1 MASDGPDPQSLK
13 SWQDAFH
20 YPIPTVRRVEQ
31 ELRRDIASN
40 KEKLRALVG
49 TRYRELIGTAETIVS
64 MNCEMEDVD
73 STLADIGRR
82 CNPRLMEKMY
92 THYNQIKED
101 SHDED
106 AAKRALGGQ
115 LALLHRCTSSIS
127 KLLRRR
133 GSVLLVAKLMVISR
147 LLHKTLSQQAT
158 VPPFV
163 EDLRN
168 QLASLQRSLLRR
180 LGKRLASAK
189 YTADEIIEALAAYC
203 LTTSSSS
210 DDAIRYFH
218 RVRLDGIGSQLELVD
233 PSGENVLSSLR
244 LYVRTL
250 QTSKILLSRRLSDVL
265 SKLKARPLLTD
276 PEVRSLD
283 DLDLGVLGRWVAA
296 DVNNFT
302 PWIKL
307 SELSKSDAE
316 KTIKQWSKPAFDK
329 FLNGCRGTLTN
340 WLDFSKLLSLRKQT
354 LELWLSS
361 RSSTPTHS
369 SLQVLE
375 GIRSVFNDRL
385 RGILSEQAKTLDLF
399 GQGVASA
406 VSNWSDRAHAAS
418 QSLWSEDLISHDY
431 SNGSAAFKQA
441 VTDRLLGRDDDVT
454 AVLVKYQEW
463 LSAIEESRESI
474 DGLRQVRWSDVL
486 DEGEDEDLDIDVSAM
501 LNDDDTRLLREALQ
515 VAIGEAFDTLQ
526 SSLSTTF
533 KTLEKRGQSGEAA
546 FMLKTIRLARRDLPV
561 QFIASDYALSQSI
574 VPDLQRILATDIVSR
589 TGPWKSPATSKSKSG
604 KVPGR
609 TLWEGD
615 PEIPVQPTPSTF
627 KFLRKLVRSMD
638 QYGAGLWDVSTTQT
652 LKSAMIKGL
661 SESVTSS
668 LEKLNAPAEIE
679 GSKKPASHDDEETEP
694 AQNGENGENGD
705 PAKPNSESTKSDD
718 ADDIKDRRIQLYFDT
733 VYLNDAFATRD
744 SERSQLAEV
753 LDTLRSSLDLPEK
766 ATKKLDNAAHE
777 YWKRTQLLFGLLTVG
792 PEH

>member
-1 MASDGPDPQSLK
+1 M
-13 SWQDAFH
+13 
-20 YPIPTVRRVEQ
+20 
-31 ELRRDIASN
+31 
-40 KEKLRALVG
+40 
-49 TRYRELIGTAETIVS
+49 
-64 MNCEMEDVD
+64 
-73 STLADIGRR
+73 
-82 CNPRLMEKMY
+82 
-92 THYNQIKED
+92 
-101 SHDED
+101 
-106 AAKRALGGQ
+106 
-115 LALLHRCTSSIS
+115 LHRCASSIS

-147 LLHKTLSQQAT
+147 LLHKTLSQQTT

-168 QLASLQRSLLRR
+168 QLASLRRSLLRR
-180 LGKRLASAK
+180 LEKRLASAK
-189 YTADEIIEALAAYC
+189 YAADEIIEALAAYC

-218 RVRLDGIGSQLELVD
+218 QVRLDGIGGQLELVD
-233 PSGENVLSSLR
+233 PSGENVLNSLR

-276 PEVRSLD
+276 PEIRSLD

-316 KTIKQWSKPAFDK
+316 KTIKQWSKPAFDR
-329 FLNGCRGTLTN
+329 FLDGCRGTLTN

-385 RGILSEQAKTLDLF
+385 RGILSEQAKTLDVF
-399 GQGVASA
+399 GQGVASG
-406 VSNWSDRAHAAS
+406 VSHWGDRAHTAS
-418 QSLWSEDLISHDY
+418 QSLWAEDLISLDY

-441 VTDRLLGRDDDVT
+441 VTDRLLGRDDDVS
-454 AVLVKYQEW
+454 AVHEKYHGW
-463 LSAIEESRESI
+463 LSVIEESRESI
-474 DGLRQVRWSDVL
+474 DGLRQIRWADVL
-486 DEGEDEDLDIDVSAM
+486 DEGEDEDLDIDVPAM
-501 LNDDDTRLLREALQ
+501 LNDDDPRLLREALQ
-515 VAIGEAFDTLQ
+515 AAIEQAFETLQ
-526 SSLSTTF
+526 NSLSTTF
-533 KTLEKRGQSGEAA
+533 DTLKKPGQSGEAA

-561 QFIASDYALSQSI
+561 QFISSDYALSQSI
-574 VPDLQRILATDIVSR
+574 VPELQKVLATDIVAR

-615 PEIPVQPTPSTF
+615 PEIPVQSTPSTF
-627 KFLRKLVRSMD
+627 KYLRRLVRSMD
-638 QYGAGLWDVSTTQT
+638 QYGAGLWDASTTKT
-652 LKSAMIKGL
+652 LKSAMLDEISKAIK
-661 SESVTSS
+661 SS
-668 LEKLNAPAEIE
+668 LENLNSPVDHED
-679 GSKKPASHDDEETEP
+679 SKKSASQDDEETGS
-694 AQNGENGENGD
+694 ARNGEDSD
-705 PAKPNSESTKSDD
+705 PAKPETESIESDSA
-718 ADDIKDRRIQLYFDT
+718 ADVKDRKIQLYFDS
-733 VYLNDAFATRD
+733 VYLNDAFAVQH
-744 SERSQLAEV
+744 SERSQLTEV
-753 LDTLRSSLDLPEK
+753 LGTLRSSLDLPAK
-766 ATKKLDNAAHE
+766 ATKNLENAARE
-777 YWKRTQLLFGLLTVG
+777 YWKRTQLLFGLLTMG
-792 PEH
+792 SEL

>member
-1 MASDGPDPQSLK
+1 M
-13 SWQDAFH
+13 
-20 YPIPTVRRVEQ
+20 
-31 ELRRDIASN
+31 
-40 KEKLRALVG
+40 
-49 TRYRELIGTAETIVS
+49 
-64 MNCEMEDVD
+64 
-73 STLADIGRR
+73 
-82 CNPRLMEKMY
+82 
-92 THYNQIKED
+92 
-101 SHDED
+101 
-106 AAKRALGGQ
+106 
-115 LALLHRCTSSIS
+115 LHRCASSIS

-147 LLHKTLSQQAT
+147 LLHKTLSQQTT

-168 QLASLQRSLLRR
+168 QLASLRRSLLRR
-180 LGKRLASAK
+180 LEKRLASAK
-189 YTADEIIEALAAYC
+189 YAADEIIEALAAYC

-218 RVRLDGIGSQLELVD
+218 QVRLDGIGGQLELVD
-233 PSGENVLSSLR
+233 PSGENVLNSLR

-276 PEVRSLD
+276 PEIRSLD

-316 KTIKQWSKPAFDK
+316 KTIKQWSKPAFDR
-329 FLNGCRGTLTN
+329 FLDGCRGTLTN

-385 RGILSEQAKTLDLF
+385 KGILSEQAKTLDVF
-399 GQGVASA
+399 GQGVASG
-406 VSNWSDRAHAAS
+406 VSHWGDRAHTAS
-418 QSLWSEDLISHDY
+418 QSLWAEDLISLDY

-441 VTDRLLGRDDDVT
+441 VTHRLLGRDDDVS
-454 AVLVKYQEW
+454 AVLEKYHGW
-463 LSAIEESRESI
+463 LSVIEESRESI
-474 DGLRQVRWSDVL
+474 DGLRQIRWADVL
-486 DEGEDEDLDIDVSAM
+486 DEGEDEDLDIDVPAM
-501 LNDDDTRLLREALQ
+501 LNDDDPRLLREALQ
-515 VAIGEAFDTLQ
+515 AAIEQAFETLQ
-526 SSLSTTF
+526 NSLSTTF
-533 KTLEKRGQSGEAA
+533 DTLEKPGQSGEAA
-546 FMLKTIRLARRDLPV
+546 FMLKTIRLARRDLPA
-561 QFIASDYALSQSI
+561 QFISSDYALSQSI
-574 VPDLQRILATDIVSR
+574 VPELQKILATDIVAR

-627 KFLRKLVRSMD
+627 KYLRRLVRSMD
-638 QYGAGLWDVSTTQT
+638 QYGAGLWDASTTQT
-652 LKSAMIKGL
+652 LKSAMLDEISKAIK
-661 SESVTSS
+661 SS
-668 LEKLNAPAEIE
+668 LENLNSPVDHED
-679 GSKKPASHDDEETEP
+679 SKKSASQDDEETES
-694 AQNGENGENGD
+694 ARNGEDSD
-705 PAKPNSESTKSDD
+705 PAKPETESIESDSA
-718 ADDIKDRRIQLYFDT
+718 ADVKDRKIQLYFDS
-733 VYLNDAFATRD
+733 VYLNDAFAVQH
-744 SERSQLAEV
+744 SERSQLTEV
-753 LDTLRSSLDLPEK
+753 LGTLRSSLDLPAK
-766 ATKKLDNAAHE
+766 ATKNLENAARE
-777 YWKRTQLLFGLLTVG
+777 YWKRTQLLFGLLTMG
-792 PEH
+792 SEL

>member
-1 MASDGPDPQSLK
+1 M
-13 SWQDAFH
+13 
-20 YPIPTVRRVEQ
+20 
-31 ELRRDIASN
+31 
-40 KEKLRALVG
+40 
-49 TRYRELIGTAETIVS
+49 
-64 MNCEMEDVD
+64 
-73 STLADIGRR
+73 
-82 CNPRLMEKMY
+82 
-92 THYNQIKED
+92 
-101 SHDED
+101 
-106 AAKRALGGQ
+106 
-115 LALLHRCTSSIS
+115 LHRCASSIS

-147 LLHKTLSQQAT
+147 LLHKTLSQQTT

-168 QLASLQRSLLRR
+168 QLASLRRSLLRR
-180 LGKRLASAK
+180 LEKRLASAK
-189 YTADEIIEALAAYC
+189 YAADEIIEALAAYC

-218 RVRLDGIGSQLELVD
+218 QVRLDGIGGQLELVD
-233 PSGENVLSSLR
+233 PSGENVLNSLR

-276 PEVRSLD
+276 PEIRSLD

-316 KTIKQWSKPAFDK
+316 KTIKQWSKPAFDR
-329 FLNGCRGTLTN
+329 FLDGCRGTLTN

-385 RGILSEQAKTLDLF
+385 RGILSEQAKTLDVF
-399 GQGVASA
+399 GQGVASG
-406 VSNWSDRAHAAS
+406 VSHWGDRAHTAS
-418 QSLWSEDLISHDY
+418 QSLWAEDLISLDY

-441 VTDRLLGRDDDVT
+441 VTDRLLGRDDDVS
-454 AVLVKYQEW
+454 AVLEKYHGW
-463 LSAIEESRESI
+463 LSVIEESRESI
-474 DGLRQVRWSDVL
+474 DGLRQIRWADVL
-486 DEGEDEDLDIDVSAM
+486 DEGEDEDLDIEVPAM
-501 LNDDDTRLLREALQ
+501 LNDDDPRLLREALQ
-515 VAIGEAFDTLQ
+515 VAIEQAFETLQ
-526 SSLSTTF
+526 NSLSTTF
-533 KTLEKRGQSGEAA
+533 DTLEKPGQSGEAA

-561 QFIASDYALSQSI
+561 QFISSDYALSQSI
-574 VPDLQRILATDIVSR
+574 VPELQKILATDIVAR

-627 KFLRKLVRSMD
+627 KYLRRLVRSMD
-638 QYGAGLWDVSTTQT
+638 QYGAGLWDASTTQT
-652 LKSAMIKGL
+652 LKSAMLDEISKAIK
-661 SESVTSS
+661 SS
-668 LEKLNAPAEIE
+668 LENLNSPVDHED
-679 GSKKPASHDDEETEP
+679 SKKSASQDDEETES
-694 AQNGENGENGD
+694 ARNGEDSD
-705 PAKPNSESTKSDD
+705 PAMPETESIESDSA
-718 ADDIKDRRIQLYFDT
+718 ADVKDRKIQLYFDS
-733 VYLNDAFATRD
+733 VYLNDAFAVQH
-744 SERSQLAEV
+744 SERSQLTEV
-753 LDTLRSSLDLPEK
+753 LGTLRSSLDLPAK
-766 ATKKLDNAAHE
+766 ATKNLENAARE
-777 YWKRTQLLFGLLTVG
+777 YWKRTQLLFGLLAMG
-792 PEH
+792 SEL

>member
-1 MASDGPDPQSLK
+1 M
-13 SWQDAFH
+13 
-20 YPIPTVRRVEQ
+20 
-31 ELRRDIASN
+31 
-40 KEKLRALVG
+40 
-49 TRYRELIGTAETIVS
+49 
-64 MNCEMEDVD
+64 
-73 STLADIGRR
+73 
-82 CNPRLMEKMY
+82 
-92 THYNQIKED
+92 
-101 SHDED
+101 
-106 AAKRALGGQ
+106 
-115 LALLHRCTSSIS
+115 LHRCASSIS

-147 LLHKTLSQQAT
+147 LLHKTLSQQTT

-168 QLASLQRSLLRR
+168 QLASLRRSLLRR
-180 LGKRLASAK
+180 LEKRLASAK
-189 YTADEIIEALAAYC
+189 YAADEIIEALAAYC

-218 RVRLDGIGSQLELVD
+218 QVRLDGIGGQLELVD
-233 PSGENVLSSLR
+233 PSGENVLNSLR

-276 PEVRSLD
+276 PEIRSLD

-316 KTIKQWSKPAFDK
+316 KTIKQWSKPAFDR
-329 FLNGCRGTLTN
+329 FLDGCRGTLTN

-385 RGILSEQAKTLDLF
+385 RGILSEQAKTLDVF
-399 GQGVASA
+399 GQGVASG
-406 VSNWSDRAHAAS
+406 VSHWGDRAHTAS
-418 QSLWSEDLISHDY
+418 QSLWAEDLISLDY

-441 VTDRLLGRDDDVT
+441 VTDRLLGRDDDVS
-454 AVLVKYQEW
+454 AVLEKYHGW
-463 LSAIEESRESI
+463 LSVIEESRESI
-474 DGLRQVRWSDVL
+474 DGLRQIRWADVL
-486 DEGEDEDLDIDVSAM
+486 DEGEDEDLDIDVPAM
-501 LNDDDTRLLREALQ
+501 LNDDDPRLLREALQ
-515 VAIGEAFDTLQ
+515 AAIEQAFETLQ
-526 SSLSTTF
+526 NSLSTTF
-533 KTLEKRGQSGEAA
+533 DTLEKPGQSGEAA

-561 QFIASDYALSQSI
+561 QFISSDYALSQSI
-574 VPDLQRILATDIVSR
+574 VPELQKILATDIVAR

-627 KFLRKLVRSMD
+627 KYLRRLVRSMD
-638 QYGAGLWDVSTTQT
+638 QYGAGLWDASTTQT
-652 LKSAMIKGL
+652 LKSAMLDEISKAIKY
-661 SESVTSS
+661 S
-668 LEKLNAPAEIE
+668 LENLNSPVDHED
-679 GSKKPASHDDEETEP
+679 SKKSASQDDEETES
-694 AQNGENGENGD
+694 ARNGEDSD
-705 PAKPNSESTKSDD
+705 PATPETESIESDSA
-718 ADDIKDRRIQLYFDT
+718 ADVKDRKIQLYFDS
-733 VYLNDAFATRD
+733 VYLNDAFAVQH
-744 SERSQLAEV
+744 SERSQLTEV
-753 LDTLRSSLDLPEK
+753 LGTLRSSLDLPAK
-766 ATKKLDNAAHE
+766 ATKNLENAARE
-777 YWKRTQLLFGLLTVG
+777 YWKRTQLLFGLLTMG
-792 PEH
+792 SEL

>member
-64 MNCEMEDVD
+64 MNREMEDVD

-92 THYNQIKED
+92 THYNQIKDD

-115 LALLHRCTSSIS
+115 LALLHRCASSIS

-133 GSVLLVAKLMVISR
+133 GSVLLVAKLMQ
-147 LLHKTLSQQAT
+147 TT

-168 QLASLQRSLLRR
+168 QLASLRRSLLRR
-180 LGKRLASAK
+180 LEKRLASAK
-189 YTADEIIEALAAYC
+189 YAADEIIEALAAYC

-218 RVRLDGIGSQLELVD
+218 QVRLDGIGGQLELVD
-233 PSGENVLSSLR
+233 PSGENVLNSLR

-276 PEVRSLD
+276 PEIRSLD

-316 KTIKQWSKPAFDK
+316 KTIKQWSKPAFDR
-329 FLNGCRGTLTN
+329 FLDGCRGTLTN

-385 RGILSEQAKTLDLF
+385 KGILSEQAKTLDVF
-399 GQGVASA
+399 GQGVASG
-406 VSNWSDRAHAAS
+406 VSHWGDRAHTAS
-418 QSLWSEDLISHDY
+418 QSLWAEDLISLDY

-441 VTDRLLGRDDDVT
+441 VTHRLLGRDDDVS
-454 AVLVKYQEW
+454 AVLEKYHGW
-463 LSAIEESRESI
+463 LSVIEESRESI
-474 DGLRQVRWSDVL
+474 DGLRQIRWADVL
-486 DEGEDEDLDIDVSAM
+486 DEGEDEDLDIDVPAM
-501 LNDDDTRLLREALQ
+501 LNDDDPRLLREALQ
-515 VAIGEAFDTLQ
+515 AAIEQAFETLQ
-526 SSLSTTF
+526 NSLSTTF
-533 KTLEKRGQSGEAA
+533 DTLEKPGQSGEAA
-546 FMLKTIRLARRDLPV
+546 FMLKTIRLARRDLPA
-561 QFIASDYALSQSI
+561 QFISSDYALSQSI
-574 VPDLQRILATDIVSR
+574 VPELQKILATDIVAR

-627 KFLRKLVRSMD
+627 KYLRRLVRSMD
-638 QYGAGLWDVSTTQT
+638 QYGAGLWDASTTQT
-652 LKSAMIKGL
+652 LKSAMLDEISKAIK
-661 SESVTSS
+661 SS
-668 LEKLNAPAEIE
+668 LENLNSPVDHED
-679 GSKKPASHDDEETEP
+679 SKKSASQDDEETES
-694 AQNGENGENGD
+694 ARNGEDSD
-705 PAKPNSESTKSDD
+705 PAKPETESIESDSA
-718 ADDIKDRRIQLYFDT
+718 ADVKDRKIQLYFDS
-733 VYLNDAFATRD
+733 VYLNDAFAVQH
-744 SERSQLAEV
+744 SERSQLTEV
-753 LDTLRSSLDLPEK
+753 LGTLRSSLDLPAK
-766 ATKKLDNAAHE
+766 ATKNLENAARE
-777 YWKRTQLLFGLLTVG
+777 YWKRTQLLFGLLTMG
-792 PEH
+792 SEL

>member
-64 MNCEMEDVD
+64 MNREMGDVD

-101 SHDED
+101 THDED

-115 LALLHRCTSSIS
+115 LALLHRCASSIS

-133 GSVLLVAKLMVISR
+133 GSVLLVAKLIVISR
-147 LLHKTLSQQAT
+147 HLHKTLSQQTT

-163 EDLRN
+163 EDLRK
-168 QLASLQRSLLRR
+168 QLASLQRSLLKR
-180 LGKRLASAK
+180 LVKRLASAK
-189 YTADEIIEALAAYC
+189 YVADEIIEALAAYC
-203 LTTSSSS
+203 LTTTSSS

-218 RVRLDGIGSQLELVD
+218 QIRLDGIGSQLELVD
-233 PSGENVLSSLR
+233 PSGENVLNSLR
-244 LYVRTL
+244 LYIQTL
-250 QTSKILLSRRLSDVL
+250 QTSKVLLSRRLSDVL
-265 SKLKARPLLTD
+265 SKLKARPLLAD
-276 PEVRSLD
+276 PEVRGLD

-307 SELSKSDAE
+307 SELSKSEVD

-329 FLNGCRGTLTN
+329 FSNGCRGTLTN

-399 GQGVASA
+399 GRGVASA
-406 VSNWSDRAHAAS
+406 VSTWGDRAHTAS
-418 QSLWSEDLISHDY
+418 QSLWAEDLISLDY
-431 SNGSAAFKQA
+431 SNGSAAFRQA
-441 VTDRLLGRDDDVT
+441 VTDRLLGRDDDVF
-454 AVLVKYQEW
+454 AVLERYQGW

-474 DGLRQVRWSDVL
+474 DELRQVRWSDVL
-486 DEGEDEDLDIDVSAM
+486 DEGEDEDLDVDVPAM
-501 LNDDDTRLLREALQ
+501 LNDDDPRLLREALEA
-515 VAIGEAFDTLQ
+515 AIGQAFETLQ

-533 KTLEKRGQSGEAA
+533 DTLGKPGQSGEAA
-546 FMLKTIRLARRDLPV
+546 FMLKTIRLARRDLPI

-574 VPDLQRILATDIVSR
+574 VPELQKIIATDIVTR

-627 KFLRKLVRSMD
+627 KFLRRLVRLMD
-638 QYGAGLWDVSTTQT
+638 QYGAGLWDVSTSQT
-652 LKSAMIKGL
+652 LKSTMIKEL
-661 SESVTSS
+661 SETVTSS
-668 LEKLNAPAEIE
+668 IENLNSPADQKT
-679 GSKKPASHDDEETEP
+679 SKKPASQDAEETNL
-694 AQNGENGENGD
+694 AQNGED
-705 PAKPNSESTKSDD
+705 SDAAKPDAESTKSDD
-718 ADDIKDRRIQLYFDT
+718 VDDAKDRKIQLYFDT
-733 VYLNDAFATRD
+733 VYLSDAFAVRD

-753 LDTLRSSLDLPEK
+753 LDTLRSSLDLPAK
-766 ATKKLDNAAHE
+766 ATKNLEHAAHE
-777 YWKRTQLLFGLLTVG
+777 YWKRTQLLFGLLTV
-792 PEH
+792 